1 MKWNLLRCVTTNG
14 KNMNEAERDT
24 GEQIY
29 EASKKQLFIAL
40 SSADYLQKIFI
51 M

>member
-29 EASKKQLFIAL
+29 EASKK
-40 SSADYLQKIFI
+40 
-51 M
+51 